1 MEVRE
6 IVETFIHEDIVEVHF
21 RFINDEEDKIRVD
34 EFQLNQFYDYGYN
47 VVVEETTLFEYDED
61 EDEFELDFLDKEI
74 NESELISFLNEYYMV
89 TGDIPDAEFF

>member
-47 VVVEETTLFEYDED
+47 VVIEETTLFEYDED
-61 EDEFELDFLDKEI
+61 EDEFELDFLDREI
-74 NESELISFLNEYYMV
+74 NESELMSFLNEYYMV